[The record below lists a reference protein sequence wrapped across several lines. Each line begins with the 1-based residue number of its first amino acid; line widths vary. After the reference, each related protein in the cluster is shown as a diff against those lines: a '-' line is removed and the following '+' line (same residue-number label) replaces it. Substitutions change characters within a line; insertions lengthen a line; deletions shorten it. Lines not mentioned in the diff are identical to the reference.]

1 MNDLYRDNSREA
13 LDFYSRALSSGGCMN
28 CGHCPINQELM
39 RMQGNGMIRERHA
52 PLRRA
57 RHQRLMR
64 GGVSTA
70 LVPYNPGIGTVSN
83 YVNNVATVADNA
95 PLVTGAMVASI
106 LALKGLYDSYKEV
119 QNNRALAIEQK
130 EEVKADIAEEIKKE
144 GEKVIDQVAKQE
156 EAVVARKTRVP
167 RKPRAPRKRVTVRRP
182 RATAKRSRAAPKIKA
197 TKKKCKL
204 ISYTRCY

>member
-28 CGHCPINQELM
+28 CGHCPIKQELM
-39 RMQGNGMIRERHA
+39 RMQGDGMIRERHA

-83 YVNNVATVADNA
+83 YVNNVAAVADNA

-156 EAVVARKTRVP
+156 VAIVARKP
-167 RKPRAPRKRVTVRRP
+167 RGPRKRVTVRRP
-182 RATAKRSRAAPKIKA
+182 RAPARRPRAAPKRKA

>member
-39 RMQGNGMIRERHA
+39 RMQGDGMIRERHA

-70 LVPYNPGIGTVSN
+70 LVPYNPGVGTVSN
-83 YVNNVATVADNA
+83 YVSNVANVADNA
-95 PLVTGAMVASI
+95 PLATTAIVGSVI
-106 LALKGLYDSYKEV
+106 ALKGLYDAYKDV
-119 QNNRALAIEQK
+119 QKNRALPPEQK
-130 EEVKADIAEEIKKE
+130 EEVKAEIVSQIKKE
-144 GEKVIDQVAKQE
+144 GDKVVKQVAKQKR
-156 EAVVARKTRVP
+156 ART
-167 RKPRAPRKRVTVRRP
+167 ARKRVAVRAPVRRP
-182 RATAKRSRAAPKIKA
+182 RAPVRRPRAAPKRKA
-197 TKKKCKL
+197 TKKMCKMV
-204 ISYTRCY
+204 TVRRCY